1 MSTDD
6 PSSGSLP
13 RWSLVAV
20 AGSHGAVFAWAG
32 LVLPWS
38 SGSTFTILALLLAGL
53 HLATA
58 LLAALRAA
66 SPRAASLAK
75 PLAAVWRASS
85 LASLALWLWLAF
97 ELARAATY
105 LGVLY
110 GELGQGIGV
119 GLFAL
124 IGLLALPTIPLAL
137 WGLVS
142 TWPRAWTRRAGAAG
156 GALALLLGLVLVREA
171 AATRL
176 EPLPSPPPADL
187 RSELEAALPDWSRL
201 PAVPSAGDRKAA
213 TPSLYT
219 ADPVA
224 CVPDP
229 AADEALAVV
238 TYVVEAGRA
247 GESDAIS
254 LALEDAA
261 NPEFRAQL
269 AQRGKPWQLR
279 TRCVRA
285 PAESLAT
292 AIAGVLADEASR
304 APVVID
310 VITGIVPMRSRGAV
324 LDVFALRPGLD
335 GVCDE
340 RGCLMPWQL
349 IAGEQFIVNE
359 PLPFVPDF
367 RMGMSPLRVRAALGQ
382 DVAPELLAWDR
393 ARRKL
398 RMPSTEAEAE
408 ADAEDEAAPAGH
420 AALDSLDGLWRITTD
435 SYTINRKGRLIPL
448 VRMHEHELELDAE
461 RLVAAQDAAETN
473 IARSQLQDGRFRYL
487 VEPFSGRVNDKS
499 WNLPRQ
505 AGTTLV
511 MCELGRDAKRTK
523 QVATRSSAFMAKH
536 GRASVDARTGTQVR
550 PLSRRKDVAQ
560 LGSTALPALAMLT
573 CRDRGHL
580 GPELDATLIGMVE
593 LLLAMQREDG
603 SLYPEWDIVAGA
615 PIEGPE
621 PLYAGGQ
628 VIYAL
633 SMAEKLSDPAQAGH
647 IAGLPARERL
657 HDAIERA
664 IAYYTGPY
672 WDTFVRDFF
681 WLEEN
686 WHCLAARAS
695 LGHHRNAAYEQF
707 CLDYV
712 TYKSRVPLDE
722 HSGVPDEF
730 VGGYSMGNLLIPV
743 NTPAAGHGEA
753 LAAAMAIKQAQGLD
767 VAADQAQMRAVLRFL
782 VRQQWNPDTCFA
794 CTPNLPVVGGFSE
807 SMTAPEVRIDYTQ
820 HAWAALGHGGA
831 LVLP

>member
-1 MSTDD
+1 MSSTSSDD
-6 PSSGSLP
+6 SSPRSLP
-13 RWSLVAV
+13 RWSLVAA
-20 AGSHGAVFAWAG
+20 AGSHATVFAWAG
-32 LVLPWS
+32 VELPWS
-38 SGSTFTILALLLAGL
+38 SASTFTILALALAAL
-53 HLATA
+53 HFATA
-58 LLAALRAA
+58 LLAAAR
-66 SPRAASLAK
+66 AK
-75 PLAAVWRASS
+75 PLAAVWRVSS
-85 LASLALWLWLAF
+85 LASLALWLWLAY

-137 WGLVS
+137 WGLVM
-142 TWPRAWTRRAGAAG
+142 TWPRAWTRRAGAGAG
-156 GALALLLGLVLVREA
+156 VVVLLLGLGLVREA
-171 AATRL
+171 AATRV
-176 EPLPSPPPADL
+176 EALPSPPPTEL
-187 RSELEAALPDWSRL
+187 RASLEAALPDWSRL
-201 PAVPSAGDRKAA
+201 PALPSTSDRKPAA
-213 TPSLYT
+213 PTLYT
-219 ADPVA
+219 SDPVA

-229 AADEALAVV
+229 ASDAALAVV
-238 TYVVEAGRA
+238 TYVVAAGSE
-247 GESDAIS
+247 GHDDTIS
-254 LALEDAA
+254 LALADAS
-261 NPEFRAQL
+261 NPEFRQQL

-285 PAESLAT
+285 PEAELAAAIAELLAT
-292 AIAGVLADEASR
+292 EASR

-310 VITGIVPMRSRGAV
+310 VITGVVPLRSRGIV
-324 LDVFALRPGLD
+324 LDAFALRPGLD

-367 RMGMSPLRVRAALGQ
+367 RMGMSAIRVRAALGQ
-382 DVAPELLAWDR
+382 AVAPELLAWDR

-398 RMPSTEAEAE
+398 R
-408 ADAEDEAAPAGH
+408 APAADESAESDDEGEDAPPDGY
-420 AALDSLDGLWRITTD
+420 AALAELDGLWRITTD

-448 VRMHEHELELDAE
+448 VRMHEAELELDAE
-461 RLVAAQDAAETN
+461 RLVAAQDAAEAN

-487 VEPFSGRVNDKS
+487 VEPFSGRVNDKT

-511 MCELGRDAKRTK
+511 MCELGRDATRTK
-523 QVATRSSAFMAKH
+523 QVATRASAFMAKH
-536 GRASVDARTGTQVR
+536 ARASVDVRSGTQVR
-550 PLSRRKDVAQ
+550 PLSRRKDIAQ

-603 SLYPEWDIVAGA
+603 SLYPEWDIGAGA

-633 SMAEKLSDPAQAGH
+633 TMAEKLSDPAQVGH

-657 HDAIERA
+657 HEAIERA

-695 LGHHRNAAYEQF
+695 LGHHRNPAYEQF

-722 HSGVPDEF
+722 HSGVPEEF
-730 VGGYSMGNLLIPV
+730 IGGYSMGNLLIPV

-767 VAADQAQMRAVLRFL
+767 IAADQAQMRAVLRFL
-782 VRQQWNPDTCFA
+782 VRQQWHQDTCFA
-794 CTPNLPVVGGFSE
+794 CTPKLPVVGGFSE
-807 SMTAPEVRIDYTQ
+807 SMAAPEVRIDYTQ

-831 LVLP
+831 LVFDTP